1 MPGSTEHPEQEM
13 RKARPMAQHHEILQ
27 HWRQN
32 ILKASS
38 EGKKKKKQTNRTR
51 SHKKRSE
58 SLRLKNNYRQYNGAF
73 EILRENYFQ
82 PRIL

>member
-38 EGKKKKKQTNRTR
+38 EGKKKEKTNQQNKVT
-51 SHKKRSE
+51 
-58 SLRLKNNYRQYNGAF
+58 
-73 EILRENYFQ
+73 
-82 PRIL
+82 